1 MTRITD
7 GEFLNQ
13 QYTISQ
19 LAKSAGIPTTTMR
32 YYERIGLVE
41 PEDRSHGNYRL
52 YGEESLRKV
61 SFIRSAQAI
70 GFTLDDVK
78 ALLAA
83 HDSTAASCREVQTLI
98 EERLAE
104 VGRRLKD
111 LRHVQRVLKSS
122 LEKCKETER
131 VDCCHVI
138 ETLRETAK

>member
-1 MTRITD
+1 MS
-7 GEFLNQ
+7 Q

-19 LAKSAGIPTTTMR
+19 LAKSAGIPTTTTMR
-32 YYERIGLVE
+32 YCERIGLVT

-61 SFIRSAQAI
+61 KFIRAAQSI

-83 HDSTAASCREVQTLI
+83 PDSTAASCREVQTLI
-98 EERLAE
+98 EERMAE
-104 VGRRLKD
+104 VGQRLKD

-131 VDCCHVI
+131 ADCCHVI

>member
-1 MTRITD
+1 MSQ
-7 GEFLNQ
+7 EF
-13 QYTISQ
+13 TISQ
-19 LAKSAGIPTTTMR
+19 LAKAAEIPTTTVR

-52 YGEESLRKV
+52 YSDESLRKV
-61 SFIRSAQAI
+61 KFIRAAQAT

-78 ALLAA
+78 ALLSTP
-83 HDSTAASCREVQTLI
+83 DSTADSCREVQSLI

-104 VGRRLKD
+104 VDQRLKD

-131 VDCCHVI
+131 ADCCHVI